1 MKRVVTK
8 LVRCTQQSQASR
20 RSCTTADRA
29 RQPSEKAVAIRAD
42 AQRQGKTIL
51 DNAKSDAARIS
62 EEIVS
67 RAQNDAKT
75 WLENS
80 KSASESECKAMAE
93 EIPRKTDRSGKPHCR
108 EDCEHTMILKMQK
121 LTLIGF
127 LADKESILRDLMKKK
142 CVQING
148 PENIQDYESIAQL
161 AVPGVAQTYELEQE
175 LTKFTSAIRAVAPYE
190 EKGSAFSKKEISD
203 FSSMLDKEIY
213 SEAASLRDEINSIV
227 KQIAEQKNIIS
238 RSQLQITSLEP
249 WTDLD
254 LDLSVTQTKS
264 TALLYLTAAAD
275 VNLEEFEAKL
285 QEATPLCYVH
295 KVSSSS
301 ELSCLLLIYHK
312 DAQDAVMNV
321 VKGFNTNRP
330 DFASLKGNAA
340 ENISS
345 LKNKIETCSKE
356 AQRLTE
362 QLKVAATSS
371 KLLKKGFDMV
381 TLQID
386 DQKVRENIFQTQ
398 SVFALTGWLTENDM
412 DKVKKILDKYPCYYT
427 MVQPEEG
434 DDPPIKLKNN
444 KFVEPYEMI
453 TEMYSLPT
461 PDGIDPTPV
470 LTPFFIL
477 FFGMMLADAGYG
489 LILFL
494 LCFIGLKKLKPDEG
508 FLKNAM
514 NIGVACGLSTIFW
527 GVMYGGYFGNL
538 VTQVAESWFGVTVTV
553 PAVFDPLN
561 DPMSVMLLSLI
572 LGAIHLFAGMG
583 VKIYMLAKRGHLLD
597 GLMDIGLWYVLLIGL
612 PMLALP
618 VTAGIGKV
626 LSIVGAAGLIL
637 TQGRHEKN
645 IFMKLIK
652 GVMSLYDITSY
663 LSDVLSYARI
673 LALGL
678 AGGVIANVM
687 NIMGTMPG
695 LNIIGVVVF
704 VAIFAIGH
712 AFNLAI
718 SGLGAYVHTSRL
730 QYVEFFGKFYEAGG
744 RPFKPFKA
752 NTKYTLI
759 SDKED
764 K

>member
-1 MKRVVTK
+1 M
-8 LVRCTQQSQASR
+8 
-20 RSCTTADRA
+20 
-29 RQPSEKAVAIRAD
+29 
-42 AQRQGKTIL
+42 
-51 DNAKSDAARIS
+51 
-62 EEIVS
+62 
-67 RAQNDAKT
+67 
-75 WLENS
+75 
-80 KSASESECKAMAE
+80 
-93 EIPRKTDRSGKPHCR
+93 
-108 EDCEHTMILKMQK
+108 
-121 LTLIGF
+121 
-127 LADKESILRDLMKKK
+127 
-142 CVQING
+142 
-148 PENIQDYESIAQL
+148 
-161 AVPGVAQTYELEQE
+161 
-175 LTKFTSAIRAVAPYE
+175 
-190 EKGSAFSKKEISD
+190 
-203 FSSMLDKEIY
+203 
-213 SEAASLRDEINSIV
+213 
-227 KQIAEQKNIIS
+227 
-238 RSQLQITSLEP
+238 
-249 WTDLD
+249 
-254 LDLSVTQTKS
+254 SVTQTKS

>member
-1 MKRVVTK
+1 
-8 LVRCTQQSQASR
+8 
-20 RSCTTADRA
+20 
-29 RQPSEKAVAIRAD
+29 
-42 AQRQGKTIL
+42 
-51 DNAKSDAARIS
+51 
-62 EEIVS
+62 
-67 RAQNDAKT
+67 
-75 WLENS
+75 
-80 KSASESECKAMAE
+80 
-93 EIPRKTDRSGKPHCR
+93 
-108 EDCEHTMILKMQK
+108 MILKMQK

-175 LTKFTSAIRAVAPYE
+175 LTKFTPAIRAVAPYE

-264 TALLYLTAAAD
+264 TALFYLTAAAD

>member
-1 MKRVVTK
+1 
-8 LVRCTQQSQASR
+8 
-20 RSCTTADRA
+20 
-29 RQPSEKAVAIRAD
+29 
-42 AQRQGKTIL
+42 
-51 DNAKSDAARIS
+51 
-62 EEIVS
+62 
-67 RAQNDAKT
+67 
-75 WLENS
+75 
-80 KSASESECKAMAE
+80 
-93 EIPRKTDRSGKPHCR
+93 
-108 EDCEHTMILKMQK
+108 MILKMQK

-412 DKVKKILDKYPCYYT
+412 DKVKNILDKYPCYYT

-626 LSIVGAAGLIL
+626 LSIVSAVGLIL

>member
-1 MKRVVTK
+1 
-8 LVRCTQQSQASR
+8 
-20 RSCTTADRA
+20 
-29 RQPSEKAVAIRAD
+29 
-42 AQRQGKTIL
+42 
-51 DNAKSDAARIS
+51 
-62 EEIVS
+62 
-67 RAQNDAKT
+67 
-75 WLENS
+75 
-80 KSASESECKAMAE
+80 
-93 EIPRKTDRSGKPHCR
+93 
-108 EDCEHTMILKMQK
+108 MILKMQK

-190 EKGSAFSKKEISD
+190 EKGGAFSKKEISD

-301 ELSCLLLIYHK
+301 ELSCMLLIYHK

>member
-1 MKRVVTK
+1 
-8 LVRCTQQSQASR
+8 
-20 RSCTTADRA
+20 
-29 RQPSEKAVAIRAD
+29 
-42 AQRQGKTIL
+42 
-51 DNAKSDAARIS
+51 
-62 EEIVS
+62 
-67 RAQNDAKT
+67 
-75 WLENS
+75 
-80 KSASESECKAMAE
+80 
-93 EIPRKTDRSGKPHCR
+93 
-108 EDCEHTMILKMQK
+108 MILKMQK

-190 EKGSAFSKKEISD
+190 EKGGAFSKKEISD

-538 VTQVAESWFGVTVTV
+538 VTQVTESWFGVTVTV

>member
-1 MKRVVTK
+1 
-8 LVRCTQQSQASR
+8 
-20 RSCTTADRA
+20 
-29 RQPSEKAVAIRAD
+29 
-42 AQRQGKTIL
+42 
-51 DNAKSDAARIS
+51 
-62 EEIVS
+62 
-67 RAQNDAKT
+67 
-75 WLENS
+75 
-80 KSASESECKAMAE
+80 
-93 EIPRKTDRSGKPHCR
+93 
-108 EDCEHTMILKMQK
+108 MILKMQK

-264 TALLYLTAAAD
+264 TALLYLTTAAD

>member
-1 MKRVVTK
+1 
-8 LVRCTQQSQASR
+8 
-20 RSCTTADRA
+20 
-29 RQPSEKAVAIRAD
+29 
-42 AQRQGKTIL
+42 
-51 DNAKSDAARIS
+51 
-62 EEIVS
+62 
-67 RAQNDAKT
+67 
-75 WLENS
+75 
-80 KSASESECKAMAE
+80 
-93 EIPRKTDRSGKPHCR
+93 
-108 EDCEHTMILKMQK
+108 MILKMQK

-301 ELSCLLLIYHK
+301 ELSCLLLICHK

-330 DFASLKGNAA
+330 DFAFLKGNAA

>member
-1 MKRVVTK
+1 
-8 LVRCTQQSQASR
+8 
-20 RSCTTADRA
+20 
-29 RQPSEKAVAIRAD
+29 
-42 AQRQGKTIL
+42 
-51 DNAKSDAARIS
+51 
-62 EEIVS
+62 
-67 RAQNDAKT
+67 
-75 WLENS
+75 
-80 KSASESECKAMAE
+80 
-93 EIPRKTDRSGKPHCR
+93 
-108 EDCEHTMILKMQK
+108 MILKMQK

-275 VNLEEFEAKL
+275 VNPEEFEAKL

-301 ELSCLLLIYHK
+301 ELSCMLLIYHK

>member
-1 MKRVVTK
+1 
-8 LVRCTQQSQASR
+8 
-20 RSCTTADRA
+20 
-29 RQPSEKAVAIRAD
+29 
-42 AQRQGKTIL
+42 
-51 DNAKSDAARIS
+51 
-62 EEIVS
+62 
-67 RAQNDAKT
+67 
-75 WLENS
+75 
-80 KSASESECKAMAE
+80 
-93 EIPRKTDRSGKPHCR
+93 
-108 EDCEHTMILKMQK
+108 MILKMQK

-538 VTQVAESWFGVTVTV
+538 VTQVAESWFGLTVTV

-626 LSIVGAAGLIL
+626 LSIVGAVGLIL

>member
-1 MKRVVTK
+1 
-8 LVRCTQQSQASR
+8 
-20 RSCTTADRA
+20 
-29 RQPSEKAVAIRAD
+29 
-42 AQRQGKTIL
+42 
-51 DNAKSDAARIS
+51 
-62 EEIVS
+62 
-67 RAQNDAKT
+67 
-75 WLENS
+75 
-80 KSASESECKAMAE
+80 
-93 EIPRKTDRSGKPHCR
+93 
-108 EDCEHTMILKMQK
+108 MILKMQK

-626 LSIVGAAGLIL
+626 LSIVGAVGLIL

-695 LNIIGVVVF
+695 LNIIGVIVF

>member
-1 MKRVVTK
+1 
-8 LVRCTQQSQASR
+8 
-20 RSCTTADRA
+20 
-29 RQPSEKAVAIRAD
+29 
-42 AQRQGKTIL
+42 
-51 DNAKSDAARIS
+51 
-62 EEIVS
+62 
-67 RAQNDAKT
+67 
-75 WLENS
+75 
-80 KSASESECKAMAE
+80 
-93 EIPRKTDRSGKPHCR
+93 
-108 EDCEHTMILKMQK
+108 MILKMQK

-295 KVSSSS
+295 KVRSSS

-626 LSIVGAAGLIL
+626 LSIVGAVGLIL

>member
-1 MKRVVTK
+1 
-8 LVRCTQQSQASR
+8 
-20 RSCTTADRA
+20 
-29 RQPSEKAVAIRAD
+29 
-42 AQRQGKTIL
+42 
-51 DNAKSDAARIS
+51 
-62 EEIVS
+62 
-67 RAQNDAKT
+67 
-75 WLENS
+75 
-80 KSASESECKAMAE
+80 
-93 EIPRKTDRSGKPHCR
+93 
-108 EDCEHTMILKMQK
+108 MILKMQK

-538 VTQVAESWFGVTVTV
+538 ITQVAESWFGVTVTV

>member
-1 MKRVVTK
+1 
-8 LVRCTQQSQASR
+8 
-20 RSCTTADRA
+20 
-29 RQPSEKAVAIRAD
+29 
-42 AQRQGKTIL
+42 
-51 DNAKSDAARIS
+51 
-62 EEIVS
+62 
-67 RAQNDAKT
+67 
-75 WLENS
+75 
-80 KSASESECKAMAE
+80 
-93 EIPRKTDRSGKPHCR
+93 
-108 EDCEHTMILKMQK
+108 MILKMQK

-626 LSIVGAAGLIL
+626 LSIVGAVGLIL

>member
-1 MKRVVTK
+1 
-8 LVRCTQQSQASR
+8 
-20 RSCTTADRA
+20 
-29 RQPSEKAVAIRAD
+29 
-42 AQRQGKTIL
+42 
-51 DNAKSDAARIS
+51 
-62 EEIVS
+62 
-67 RAQNDAKT
+67 
-75 WLENS
+75 
-80 KSASESECKAMAE
+80 
-93 EIPRKTDRSGKPHCR
+93 
-108 EDCEHTMILKMQK
+108 MILKMQK

-264 TALLYLTAAAD
+264 TALLYLTTAAD

-626 LSIVGAAGLIL
+626 LSIVGAVGLIL

>member
-1 MKRVVTK
+1 
-8 LVRCTQQSQASR
+8 
-20 RSCTTADRA
+20 
-29 RQPSEKAVAIRAD
+29 
-42 AQRQGKTIL
+42 
-51 DNAKSDAARIS
+51 
-62 EEIVS
+62 
-67 RAQNDAKT
+67 
-75 WLENS
+75 
-80 KSASESECKAMAE
+80 
-93 EIPRKTDRSGKPHCR
+93 
-108 EDCEHTMILKMQK
+108 MILKMQK

-148 PENIQDYESIAQL
+148 PENIQDYENIAQL

-175 LTKFTSAIRAVAPYE
+175 LTKFTSAIRVVAPYE
-190 EKGSAFSKKEISD
+190 EKGGAFSKKEISD

-301 ELSCLLLIYHK
+301 ELSCLLLIYYK

-330 DFASLKGNAA
+330 DFAFLKGNAA

-412 DKVKKILDKYPCYYT
+412 DKLKKILDKYPCYYT

>member
-1 MKRVVTK
+1 
-8 LVRCTQQSQASR
+8 
-20 RSCTTADRA
+20 
-29 RQPSEKAVAIRAD
+29 
-42 AQRQGKTIL
+42 
-51 DNAKSDAARIS
+51 
-62 EEIVS
+62 
-67 RAQNDAKT
+67 
-75 WLENS
+75 
-80 KSASESECKAMAE
+80 
-93 EIPRKTDRSGKPHCR
+93 
-108 EDCEHTMILKMQK
+108 MILKMQK

-356 AQRLTE
+356 TQRLTE

>member
-1 MKRVVTK
+1 
-8 LVRCTQQSQASR
+8 
-20 RSCTTADRA
+20 
-29 RQPSEKAVAIRAD
+29 
-42 AQRQGKTIL
+42 
-51 DNAKSDAARIS
+51 
-62 EEIVS
+62 
-67 RAQNDAKT
+67 
-75 WLENS
+75 
-80 KSASESECKAMAE
+80 
-93 EIPRKTDRSGKPHCR
+93 
-108 EDCEHTMILKMQK
+108 MILNMQK

-626 LSIVGAAGLIL
+626 LSIVGAVGLIL

>member
-1 MKRVVTK
+1 
-8 LVRCTQQSQASR
+8 
-20 RSCTTADRA
+20 
-29 RQPSEKAVAIRAD
+29 
-42 AQRQGKTIL
+42 
-51 DNAKSDAARIS
+51 
-62 EEIVS
+62 
-67 RAQNDAKT
+67 
-75 WLENS
+75 
-80 KSASESECKAMAE
+80 
-93 EIPRKTDRSGKPHCR
+93 
-108 EDCEHTMILKMQK
+108 MILKMQK

-626 LSIVGAAGLIL
+626 LSIIGAVGLIL

>member
-1 MKRVVTK
+1 
-8 LVRCTQQSQASR
+8 
-20 RSCTTADRA
+20 
-29 RQPSEKAVAIRAD
+29 
-42 AQRQGKTIL
+42 
-51 DNAKSDAARIS
+51 
-62 EEIVS
+62 
-67 RAQNDAKT
+67 
-75 WLENS
+75 
-80 KSASESECKAMAE
+80 
-93 EIPRKTDRSGKPHCR
+93 
-108 EDCEHTMILKMQK
+108 MILKMQK

-301 ELSCLLLIYHK
+301 ELSCLLLIYYK

-330 DFASLKGNAA
+330 DFAFLKGNAA

-626 LSIVGAAGLIL
+626 LSIVGAAGLTL

>member
-1 MKRVVTK
+1 
-8 LVRCTQQSQASR
+8 
-20 RSCTTADRA
+20 
-29 RQPSEKAVAIRAD
+29 
-42 AQRQGKTIL
+42 
-51 DNAKSDAARIS
+51 
-62 EEIVS
+62 
-67 RAQNDAKT
+67 
-75 WLENS
+75 
-80 KSASESECKAMAE
+80 
-93 EIPRKTDRSGKPHCR
+93 
-108 EDCEHTMILKMQK
+108 MILKMQK

-321 VKGFNTNRP
+321 VKGFNANRP

-538 VTQVAESWFGVTVTV
+538 VTQVTESWFGVTVTV

>member
-1 MKRVVTK
+1 
-8 LVRCTQQSQASR
+8 
-20 RSCTTADRA
+20 
-29 RQPSEKAVAIRAD
+29 
-42 AQRQGKTIL
+42 
-51 DNAKSDAARIS
+51 
-62 EEIVS
+62 
-67 RAQNDAKT
+67 
-75 WLENS
+75 
-80 KSASESECKAMAE
+80 
-93 EIPRKTDRSGKPHCR
+93 
-108 EDCEHTMILKMQK
+108 MILKMQK

-285 QEATPLCYVH
+285 QEVTPLCYVH

>member
-1 MKRVVTK
+1 
-8 LVRCTQQSQASR
+8 
-20 RSCTTADRA
+20 
-29 RQPSEKAVAIRAD
+29 
-42 AQRQGKTIL
+42 
-51 DNAKSDAARIS
+51 
-62 EEIVS
+62 
-67 RAQNDAKT
+67 
-75 WLENS
+75 
-80 KSASESECKAMAE
+80 
-93 EIPRKTDRSGKPHCR
+93 
-108 EDCEHTMILKMQK
+108 MILKMQK

-190 EKGSAFSKKEISD
+190 EKGGAFSKKEISD

-330 DFASLKGNAA
+330 DFAFLKGNAA

-538 VTQVAESWFGVTVTV
+538 VTQVTESWFGVTVTV